1 MRLLLSRGARRAL
14 QLEAPPARP
23 EAIPSKT
30 SGDRLSESFREARIL
45 AERLGPLLPD
55 GAAKVSAGDLYAFGR
70 LEQALRA
77 YLGRFLTEHD
87 PDVLGRALSVL
98 DQRFGHECVNRLLGS
113 LEDDFLPDRAT
124 PLAPEPAG
132 SSAPDQT
139 ADPPDPEP
147 ASSPHRQGQRRQ
159 ELLGE
164 LLIFSILHANPAG
177 SDLGQVLH
185 SGDLV
190 ADVEYGPVV
199 RALNELLDQ
208 APGLHERDDSLILGL
223 RSPIDSARDSIAD
236 QLRWMI
242 ENWRGLSADLEPELI
257 AALDLI
263 TEEEMPRFPPGP
275 GPPETPAFEALDNRE
290 VHYGSDRDWMSS
302 LVLAAK
308 NTHVWLD
315 QMSSRYGREITRL
328 DQIPDAEFETLAARG
343 ITGLWLIGLWERSR
357 ASRRIKQL
365 CGNPE
370 AAGSAYSLAAYRIAD
385 DLGGDQALESLEAQ
399 AGRFGV
405 RLSADMVPNHTG
417 IDSEWMI
424 EHPEWFLSVPIC
436 PFPSYTFDGPD
447 LSSDRRVGIFLED
460 HYFDRTDA
468 AVVFKRVDKATG
480 EVRFVYHGNDG
491 TGTPWNDTAQLD
503 YLNPATREAVTRT
516 ILNLAKRFPII
527 RFDAAMTLARRHI
540 QRLWYPEPGSAG
552 AIPSRA
558 EHAMSAT
565 EFNAKMPREFWREVV
580 DRAETETP
588 GTLLLAEAFWLMEGY
603 FVRNLGL
610 HRVYN
615 SAFMNMLRDHD
626 NRGYRKLVRQSL
638 DFDTQ
643 ILRRYVNFLSNPDE
657 RTAIEQFGDGD
668 RYFGACVLLATM
680 PGLPM
685 FAHGQIEGLAE
696 RYGME
701 YRRAYM
707 DETPSRHLIERHERQ
722 IVPLLRARKR
732 FADVEGFSVLDF
744 VGPHGAL
751 DENVLAFCHGST
763 GGGGDGG
770 ARGAVPRTGAHE
782 VSLVVF
788 NNQPNPVRGVLKLD
802 RDLGVSAAIDRL
814 CRFRDRLSQR
824 HFLRSASAIHD
835 LGLELELAGYESLVL
850 VDFRELAA
858 SEGGGIYPRLSRR
871 LGLRGTAGFAEAG
884 RQIHLED
891 ARSAFGDILATL
903 SVAAPLSAP
912 AVRAMEEQLEELDRH
927 LRSALE
933 PARLSGVAEQAH
945 TSDAPPS
952 DLPEMAELSE
962 PGEPANLPEPGD
974 LAGWLEAISR
984 LAAVEQALD
993 WPRTERMLGALEL
1006 LVGSEKRE
1014 DARFVLPAFALLG
1027 HIRQRWGGRVL
1038 RELEPGPTLARALA
1052 GRSVPD
1058 PRGPQLAALIDIA
1071 SLDSWLETAPPP
1083 GREQARRF
1091 LERAT
1096 GSETAARI
1104 LGYDRNTDT
1113 LDGELLRQFLTW
1125 RATAAALSWLAAPSG
1140 PPQEAAEAIVGWCDV
1155 LERLRQ
1161 AIEEAEFQTTPV
1173 IARLAAREVTE
1184 TR

>member
-14 QLEAPPARP
+14 QLEAPAARP

-30 SGDRLSESFREARIL
+30 SEERLSESFREARIL
-45 AERLGPLLPD
+45 AEKLGPLLPD

-70 LEQALRA
+70 LERALRA

-87 PDVLGRALSVL
+87 PYVLGRALSAL
-98 DQRFGHECVNRLLGS
+98 DQRFGDESVNRLLAS
-113 LEDDFLPDRAT
+113 FQDEFLPDRAT
-124 PLAPEPAG
+124 SLAPEPGG
-132 SSAPDQT
+132 SPAPDQT
-139 ADPPDPEP
+139 PDPEP
-147 ASSPHRQGQRRQ
+147 ASSRRHGHQ
-159 ELLGE
+159 ELLAE
-164 LLIFSILHANPAG
+164 LLIFSIIHANPAG
-177 SDLGQVLH
+177 AGLGQVLH
-185 SGDLV
+185 SGGLV
-190 ADVEYGPVV
+190 ADPEYGPLVG
-199 RALNELLDQ
+199 ALNELLDQ
-208 APGLHERDDSLILGL
+208 EPGLHKGDGSLVLGL
-223 RSPIDSARDSIAD
+223 RRPIDSAPDSLAD

-242 ENWRGLSADLEPELI
+242 ENWRDLSTDLEPELI

-263 TEEEMPRFPPGP
+263 AEEEMPRFPPGP
-275 GPPETPAFEALDNRE
+275 GPPETPAFDPLDDRE
-290 VHYGSDRDWMSS
+290 VHYGSDRGWMSR

-308 NTHVWLD
+308 NTHVWLH
-315 QMSSRYGREITRL
+315 QLSSRYRRKITRL
-328 DQIPDAEFETLAARG
+328 DQIPDAEFETLGSRG

-370 AAGSAYSLAAYRIAD
+370 AAGSAYSLMAYRIAD
-385 DLGGDQALESLEAQ
+385 DLGGDEALESLEAQ
-399 AGRFGV
+399 ADRFGI

-436 PFPSYTFDGPD
+436 PFPSYTFNGPD

-468 AVVFKRVDKATG
+468 AVVFKRVDRTTG

-516 ILNLAKRFPII
+516 ILKVAKRFPII
-527 RFDAAMTLARRHI
+527 RFDAAMTLAQRHI

-580 DRAETETP
+580 DRAETEAP

-626 NRGYRKLVRQSL
+626 NRGYRRLVRESL
-638 DFDTQ
+638 DFDAE

-685 FAHGQIEGLAE
+685 FAHGQIEGLTE

-701 YRRAYM
+701 YRRAYV
-707 DETPSRHLIERHERQ
+707 DEAPNRHLIERHDKQ
-722 IVPLLRARKR
+722 IVPLLRERRR
-732 FADVEGFSVLDF
+732 FADVDGFSMHDF
-744 VGPHGAL
+744 VDRHGAI
-751 DENVLAFCHGST
+751 DENVLAFSHGGAHGKDGS
-763 GGGGDGG
+763 GDGG
-770 ARGAVPRTGAHE
+770 GAGAHD

-788 NNQPNPVRGVLKLD
+788 NNQPVPVRGVLKLN
-802 RDLGVSAAIDRL
+802 RDLGISTAADRL

-824 HFLRSASAIHD
+824 HFLRTASAIHNS
-835 LGLELELAGYESLVL
+835 GLELELAGYESLVL

-858 SEGGGIYPRLSRR
+858 SEDGGIYPRLSRH
-871 LGLRGTAGFAEAG
+871 LGLRGTPGFEEAG

-912 AVRAMEEQLEELDRH
+912 AVQAMEEQLEELDRH

-933 PARLSGVAEQAH
+933 PTRLPGVAEPAH
-945 TSDAPPS
+945 ASD
-952 DLPEMAELSE
+952 ELSPE
-962 PGEPANLPEPGD
+962 PSEPAEPAEPAHLPQPAD

-984 LAAVEQALD
+984 LAAVELALD

-1006 LVGSEKRE
+1006 LVGSEKEE

-1027 HIRQRWGGRVL
+1027 YVHQRWGGWAL
-1038 RELEPGPTLARALA
+1038 RALEPGPTLTRILA
-1052 GRSVPD
+1052 DRSVPD
-1058 PRGPQLAALIDIA
+1058 PRAAELAALVDIA
-1071 SLDSWLETAPPP
+1071 SLDDWLETTPPP
-1083 GREQARRF
+1083 GLARARRI
-1091 LERAT
+1091 LESAT
-1096 GSETAARI
+1096 SSETAARI
-1104 LGYDRNTDT
+1104 LGYDRDADT
-1113 LDGELLRQFLTW
+1113 LDGELLQRFLTW

-1140 PPQEAAEAIVGWCDV
+1140 PPQEASEAVVGWCDV

-1161 AIEEAEFQTTPV
+1161 AIEEAEFQITPV
-1173 IARLAAREVTE
+1173 IARLRDQKE
-1184 TR
+1184 R